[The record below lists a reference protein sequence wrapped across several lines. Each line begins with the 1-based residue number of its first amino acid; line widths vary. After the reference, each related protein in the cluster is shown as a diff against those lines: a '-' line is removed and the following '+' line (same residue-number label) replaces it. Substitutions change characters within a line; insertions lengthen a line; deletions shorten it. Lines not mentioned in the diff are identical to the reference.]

1 MSRYIFSFLVFFAL
15 WVAFT
20 TSLQSDELLVGGFI
34 ALVMAFYTGK
44 EFSEQG
50 MGNLSFRKIQ
60 FAIRYAFVFLWE
72 MIKANLDVAA
82 RVLNPKM
89 PINPGIVEV
98 QTHLKSNV
106 AKLALANSIT
116 LTPGT
121 LTVDII
127 EDKLYIHWIFVSTTD
142 PKEKFEQISAVFEKY
157 IKEIFE

>member
-1 MSRYIFSFLVFFAL
+1 MSRYIYSFLVFFLL

-20 TSLQSDELLVGGFI
+20 TSLQTDELLVGAII

-44 EFSEQG
+44 QFSEDG
-50 MGNLSFRKIQ
+50 IKNLNPHKIG
-60 FAIRYAFVFLWE
+60 FAVRYLFVFLWE
-72 MIKANLDVAA
+72 MIKANIDVAL
-82 RVLNPKM
+82 RVINPKM

-98 QTHLKSNV
+98 PTLLKSNV

-121 LTVDII
+121 LTVDVVD
-127 EDKLYIHWIFVSTTD
+127 DKLYIHWINVTTQN
-142 PKEKFEQISAVFEKY
+142 PEQAFEQISAVFEKY

>member
-1 MSRYIFSFLVFFAL
+1 MSRYIFSFLVYFVF

-20 TSLQSDELLVGGFI
+20 TSLDPAELGAGALIAFI
-34 ALVMAFYTGK
+34 MAYYTAK
-44 EFSEQG
+44 DFSEIG
-50 MGNLSFRKIQ
+50 MGNLTFRKIQ
-60 FAIRYAFVFLWE
+60 YAIRYAFVFLWE
-72 MIKANLDVAA
+72 MVKANLDVAA

-98 QTHLKSNV
+98 PTQLKSNV

-121 LTVDII
+121 LTVDVV
-127 EDKLYIHWIFVSTTD
+127 EDKLYIHWINVTTQN
-142 PKEKFEQISAVFEKY
+142 PEETFGQISAVFEKY